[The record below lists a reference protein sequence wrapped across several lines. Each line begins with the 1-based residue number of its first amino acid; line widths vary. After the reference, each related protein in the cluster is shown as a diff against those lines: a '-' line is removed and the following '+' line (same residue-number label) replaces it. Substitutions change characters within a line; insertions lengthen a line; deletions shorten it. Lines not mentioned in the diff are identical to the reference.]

1 MGKKMTNNPQTD
13 FDPDAIRDALVELT
27 APDGTVYRFR
37 YGAVLPYEG
46 QEYVV
51 LVEVETDENGE
62 EQLLITR
69 LSDTQE
75 GELSF
80 EVVTEDEVIQ
90 AILQMYT
97 AQVLEDTMEEDG
109 CCCCGHDHGCEDG
122 CEDGCCGHDHD
133 QEGGCGGCGCTH

>member
-1 MGKKMTNNPQTD
+1 MTNNLPDD
-13 FDPDAIRDALVELT
+13 FDPDAIRDAMVELT

-51 LVEVETDENGE
+51 LVELTPDENGE

-69 LSDTQE
+69 LSDTKE

-80 EVVTEDEVIQ
+80 EVVTEEDVIQ
-90 AILQMYT
+90 KILQMYQEQLSQD
-97 AQVLEDTMEEDG
+97 AMEDG
-109 CCCCGHDHGCEDG
+109 CCCGHGHD
-122 CEDGCCGHDHD
+122 CEDGCCDGGH
-133 QEGGCGGCGCTH
+133 EECGCGDCGCSH